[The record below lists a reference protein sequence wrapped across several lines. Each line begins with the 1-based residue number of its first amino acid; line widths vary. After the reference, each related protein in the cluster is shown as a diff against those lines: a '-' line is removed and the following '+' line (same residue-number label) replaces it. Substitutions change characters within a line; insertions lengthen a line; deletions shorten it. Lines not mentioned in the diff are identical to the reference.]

1 MRNQAAFYTAEL
13 NAIETSGETYP
24 ADETIR

>member
-1 MRNQAAFYTAEL
+1 MRDQAGFYTAEL